1 MATRCHFETFMDY
14 TDSNF
19 LDDFGAIIRAN
30 PDENF
35 VDISVEMSSFRT
47 MLMMFAGKLLEEN
60 RITTEEYDVFFKA
73 YNTTA
78 RGDIFGS
85 KIIARCYKNKIALA
99 NSAKLPP
106 KK

>member
-1 MATRCHFETFMDY
+1 MDY

-19 LDDFGAIIRAN
+19 LDDFGSIIRAN

-60 RITTEEYDVFFKA
+60 RISPAEYEDFFKV
-73 YNTTA
+73 YNASA
-78 RGDIFGS
+78 RGDIFGYS
-85 KIIARCYKNKIALA
+85 VVARTYKNRITIA
-99 NSAKLPP
+99 NSAKP